1 MRFNRSFARRI
12 SKSAALVMAMGL
24 ALPVLAE
31 FDPLRKS
38 VGDVATK
45 LNAMERKPFDW
56 TLVSSLSDW
65 TNGSAPTAQSTD
77 GKVVLFVTYSDW
89 YRPAARAF
97 AIATKAAETY
107 GKDGLVVVAVHNAEG
122 WKDAPKPA
130 APAGSTMLLAV
141 DTKGEF
147 RKGLLSIQDPNF
159 YLVDRAGQL
168 RFANIANESVD
179 DAVKF
184 LVAEKREDAG
194 SLNQREADAKRAK
207 QMQEAKTGSL
217 NNQND
222 LLRNIPELPFT
233 QPSEQAYR
241 DAKWPVLP
249 TEQNSSETPTA
260 KKVTLPSAG
269 WAPAQPELKGRAV
282 VLYFWNPNLVNSYDQ
297 VQTYADFLQRQHQ
310 RDLAVVGVLTDLQA
324 LGASNTLENL
334 TPEEKAKKTL
344 TPESALQRMKEF
356 QSARKY
362 EHAMVVDLPGSVL
375 KSINSSNQILMPF
388 MAVLSSDG
396 NARWWGFAGSPAAR
410 GAMDRVLEVDPGVQA
425 RRKVEAEYLKA
436 TKPEGAAATAPAT
449 PEKK

>member
-1 MRFNRSFARRI
+1 MRFTRSFARRI
-12 SKSAALVMAMGL
+12 SKSAALVVAMGL

-65 TNGSAPTAQSTD
+65 TNGAAPTAQSTD

-122 WKDAPKPA
+122 WKDAAKPT
-130 APAGSTMLLAV
+130 GSPVLLAV
-141 DTKGEF
+141 DSKGEF

-168 RFANIANESVD
+168 RFANVANESVEE
-179 DAVKF
+179 AVKF

-194 SLNQREADAKRAK
+194 SLNQRDADAKRAK
-207 QMQEAKTGSL
+207 QMQEARTGSL

-222 LLRNIPELPFT
+222 VLRNIPELPFT

-241 DAKWPVLP
+241 DAKWPALP
-249 TEQNSSETPTA
+249 QERIGGDETPTA

-269 WAPAQPELKGRAV
+269 WVPAQPELKGRAV
-282 VLYFWNPNLVNSYDQ
+282 VLYFWNPNLPSSYDQ
-297 VQTYADFLQRQHQ
+297 IQTYADFLQRQHQ

-324 LGASNTLENL
+324 LGATETLEKL

-362 EHAMVVDLPGSVL
+362 EHSMVVDLPGSVL
-375 KSINSSNQILMPF
+375 KSVNSSNQILMPF

-396 NARWWGFAGSPAAR
+396 YARWWGFAGSPAAR

-436 TKPEGAAATAPAT
+436 TKPEGAAATTPAT